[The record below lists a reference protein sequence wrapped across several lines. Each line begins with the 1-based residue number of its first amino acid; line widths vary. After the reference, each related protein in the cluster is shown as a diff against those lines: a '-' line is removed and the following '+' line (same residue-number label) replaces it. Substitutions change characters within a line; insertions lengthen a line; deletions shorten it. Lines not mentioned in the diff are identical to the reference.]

1 MRADLRRLLE
11 KPAILRLPRV
21 AAASAGVIMSRDG
34 EGCRIRFQRSRAE
47 PRQTYVIIELDHDQG
62 TPRTTLFTCDSENRC
77 RKFPVPEAR
86 EGVVQMLLDEDSELL
101 RALLDIK
108 TEIFIR

>member
-1 MRADLRRLLE
+1 
-11 KPAILRLPRV
+11 V
-21 AAASAGVIMSRDG
+21 AAASTGAIMSRDG

-47 PRQTYVIIELDHDQG
+47 PRQRYVILELDG
-62 TPRTTLFTCDSENRC
+62 VEGAPRTTLFACDSENRC
-77 RKFPVPEAR
+77 LKFPFPDAR
-86 EGVVQMLLDEDSELL
+86 EGVVQMLLDEESALR

>member
-1 MRADLRRLLE
+1 
-11 KPAILRLPRV
+11 
-21 AAASAGVIMSRDG
+21 MSRDG
-34 EGCRIRFQRSRAE
+34 AGCRIRFQRSRAE
-47 PRQTYVIIELDHDQG
+47 PGQTYVIIELDEGQG
-62 TPRTTLFTCDSENRC
+62 ARRTTLFVCDAEDRC
-77 RKFPVPEAR
+77 LKYRLPEAR